1 MTGHGF
7 AGRTAVVTGAASG
20 IGAAVTA
27 RLLAAGAQ
35 VTAVDRDEDGL
46 RTLAETTGTGAGRL
60 RTAVADVTDDGQI
73 GGAIAAAAAAYGR
86 LDAGFLV
93 AGGARN
99 APLAEM
105 TPADWEFTIAT
116 SMTSVFLGT
125 RHLAAAMDGTGGAI
139 VTVASLNARIP
150 MPTGAAYATAKAGVE
165 MFTRNAALELAPVGI
180 RVNAVLPGL
189 IDTPLVTALTGDPA
203 RRRAFTDRIPLG
215 TVGAADQ
222 VAGPCLYLASD
233 DAAYITGA
241 SLLVDGGWST
251 AGYPDLRTV

>member
-1 MTGHGF
+1 VTAHDF
-7 AGRTAVVTGAASG
+7 TDRTAVVTGAASG

-27 RLLAAGAQ
+27 RLLAAGSQ
-35 VTAVDRDEDGL
+35 VVGIDRDGDGL
-46 RTLAETTGTGAGRL
+46 SALATTLGPHAARL
-60 RTAVADVTDDGQI
+60 RTAIADVTDDEQLGSV
-73 GGAIAAAAAAYGR
+73 IAEAFEVQGR
-86 LDAGFLV
+86 IDAGFLV

-99 APLAEM
+99 APLDAL
-105 TPADWEFTIAT
+105 TRADWEYTIST
-116 SMTSVFLGT
+116 SLTSVFLGT
-125 RHLAAAMDGTGGAI
+125 RHLATVMGDRGGAI
-139 VTVASLNARIP
+139 VAVASLNARMP

-165 MFTRNAALELAPVGI
+165 MFTRNAALELAPAGI

-189 IDTPLVTALTGDPA
+189 IDTPLVTAITDDPA

-215 TVGAADQ
+215 EVGAADQ

-251 AGYPDLRTV
+251 AGYPDLRTI